1 MQQQKRIIIGC
12 DPAAYDLKCSVLDIM
27 RQNGY
32 RIDDV
37 GCSSAQEGLYSLIA
51 KKVAHAVANNEYD
64 CGILLCGT
72 GQGMAMAANKVKN
85 VRAALCHD
93 VFPAIM
99 SKRDNNANILC
110 MGAWLINT
118 EKAIDVIEAWLF
130 SDYAGNHDEG
140 LALLEE

>member
-1 MQQQKRIIIGC
+1 
-12 DPAAYDLKCSVLDIM
+12 
-27 RQNGY
+27 
-32 RIDDV
+32 
-37 GCSSAQEGLYSLIA
+37 
-51 KKVAHAVANNEYD
+51 
-64 CGILLCGT
+64 
-72 GQGMAMAANKVKN
+72 MAANKVKN